1 LNKRANRQALSKR
14 AARGAPRFE
23 RARLVGAALA
33 LLMGL
38 SAWFL
43 LRSRA
48 PHASVQPPAEA
59 LSEPSAPAGPRAP
72 LEEPAVELEPALA
85 DSAAP
90 SELLPPPMSA
100 EEAREKSLEHA
111 QRSLQLYR
119 DTMVFPPWSR
129 PYDGSTQ
136 HLVDWN
142 RAWGVGQPFAADK
155 SRREI
160 RADVTLDKLY
170 AGPGEAMAVTLTVS
184 YVDTGDPTDPD
195 ALSGRVECYDIKS
208 ETWKLAADV
217 AFSKSAAGHYRA
229 SFTPSSIAALSAAPQ
244 EARFIAHL
252 KIADFFK
259 DLPQPFQYAAKE
271 VFAVRQLVAERVTE
285 GSLEIVLDVDVSY
298 VAPTLVQAALFDASG
313 KTAIAVYDDYYRPAA
328 VGRAQLS
335 LRFFGKIL
343 RDKGLNGPYSLRA
356 LHGHVK
362 VPTAEPPEVFW
373 SRADSP
379 PIITHAYSASQF
391 SDSAWSAPEKAEKID
406 QYAQV
411 ISEFERK

>member
-1 LNKRANRQALSKR
+1 
-14 AARGAPRFE
+14 
-23 RARLVGAALA
+23 V
-33 LLMGL
+33 
-38 SAWFL
+38 
-43 LRSRA
+43 
-48 PHASVQPPAEA
+48 
-59 LSEPSAPAGPRAP
+59 
-72 LEEPAVELEPALA
+72 
-85 DSAAP
+85 
-90 SELLPPPMSA
+90 
-100 EEAREKSLEHA
+100 REKSLEHA

-142 RAWGVGQPFAADK
+142 RAWGVGQAFAADK

-170 AGPGEAMAVTLTVS
+170 AAPGEAMAASLSVS
-184 YVDTGDPTDPD
+184 YADTGDPTDPE
-195 ALSGRVECYDIKS
+195 ALSGRVEWYDTKS
-208 ETWKLAADV
+208 ESWQLAADV
-217 AFSKSAAGHYRA
+217 AFSKSAAGHYNA
-229 SFTPSSIAALSAAPQ
+229 SFTPSGIPVLRATPH

-252 KIADFFK
+252 KIGDFFK
-259 DLPQPFQYAAKE
+259 DLPQSFQYAAE
-271 VFAVRQLVAERVTE
+271 PVFAVRQLVAERMAA
-285 GSLEIVLDVDVSY
+285 GSLEIVLAVDVSH

-313 KTAIAVYDDYYRPAA
+313 KTAIAVYDDYYRPTA
-328 VGRAQLS
+328 VGRAQLT

-343 RDKGLNGPYSLRA
+343 HDKGINGPYSLRA

-362 VPTAEPPEVFW
+362 VPSAEPPEVFW

-379 PIITHAYSASQF
+379 PILTQAYAASQF
-391 SDSAWSAPEKAEKID
+391 SDSAWSSQEKSEKID